1 MSIDAI
7 VPAFVVVV
15 FVVFGIGLASA
26 QIYAGS
32 GGRRR

>member
-15 FVVFGIGLASA
+15 FVIFGIGLASA

-32 GGRRR
+32 GGRKR

>member
-7 VPAFVVVV
+7 VPVFVVVV

-26 QIYAGS
+26 QIYAAS
-32 GGRRR
+32 GGRKR